1 MNPLPIDVI
10 HARQALPK
18 ALRDAARHLRER
30 GNFKFLNNEPDIFTT
45 NELAALIEHSAD
57 RLASGDNVDGK
68 RLWIIFAPTC
78 VWDDAGGDSR
88 IGQSVFELVDRLF
101 RPT

>member
-1 MNPLPIDVI
+1 MNALSIDATY
-10 HARQALPK
+10 ARRVLLE
-18 ALRDAARHLRER
+18 ALRDAAKHLRER
-30 GNFKFLNNEPDIFTT
+30 GDFDFLNNQPDISTT
-45 NELAALIEHSAD
+45 NQLAELIDHSAD
-57 RLASGDNVDGK
+57 RLASGDDSDGK

-88 IGQSVFELVDRLF
+88 LGQNVFELVDSLF

>member
-1 MNPLPIDVI
+1 MNALSIYATQ
-10 HARQALPK
+10 ARRALPD
-18 ALRDAARHLRER
+18 ALRGAAKHLRER
-30 GNFKFLNNEPDIFTT
+30 GDFDFLNNEPDIFAT

-57 RLASGDNVDGK
+57 RLASGDDSDGK

-88 IGQSVFELVDRLF
+88 LGQNVFELLDNLF
-101 RPT
+101 RPA